1 MGFIVW
7 IIIGGLAGWAA
18 SKVMKGGGQGI
29 LMNIV
34 IGIVG
39 ALIGGVIIGA
49 LGFQAGGLIASFIT
63 AFIGAVILLW
73 AVDFFKRRAA

>member
-1 MGFIVW
+1 
-7 IIIGGLAGWAA
+7 
-18 SKVMKGGGQGI
+18 
-29 LMNIV
+29 MNIV

-63 AFIGAVILLW
+63 RLLS
-73 AVDFFKRRAA
+73 AL